1 MLMRALTTAEM
12 LDAWERGMNR
22 SVTEQ
27 ALLLLSPACAL
38 SFDELAELSTGRRDA
53 LLLELRERMFG
64 GQLVCVASCPECG
77 ERLELN
83 FETAELLHDQRP
95 TEAEPLHL
103 HFAGYELS
111 FRLPN
116 SLDLMAVANSADAL
130 IARQQLLE
138 RCVISS
144 AQDGEPVAV
153 NRLPAAVVE
162 ALTERMRQADPLAD
176 IQLALHCPGCRHEWS
191 ADFDIAS
198 FFLAEVNAWAR
209 RTLREAHMLAR
220 AYGWSEK
227 EIFSLSAWRR
237 QFYLNCIGE

>member
-1 MLMRALTTAEM
+1 MRALTTAEM

-22 SVTEQ
+22 SVTGQ

-38 SFDELAELSTGRRDA
+38 SFDELAALSIGRRDA

-64 GQLVCVASCPECG
+64 GQLVCVANCPECG

-83 FETAELLHDQRP
+83 FETAELLNDQIP
-95 TEAEPLHL
+95 EETAPFAF

-111 FRLPN
+111 FRVPN
-116 SLDLMAVANSADAL
+116 SFDLMTIAKSDDAL
-130 IARQQLLE
+130 IARQRLLE

-144 AQDGEPVAV
+144 ARDGEPVATS
-153 NRLPAAVVE
+153 RLPVAVIE
-162 ALTERMRQADPLAD
+162 ALTERMRRADPLAD
-176 IQLALHCPGCRHEWS
+176 IQLALHCPGCQHEWS

-209 RTLREAHMLAR
+209 RTLREAHKLAR

-237 QFYLNCIGE
+237 RFYLSCIGE

>member
-1 MLMRALTTAEM
+1 MLTTAEL
-12 LDAWERGMNR
+12 LDAWEQGMNR
-22 SVTEQ
+22 SVTGQ

-38 SFDELAELSTGRRDA
+38 SFDELAALSIGRRDA

-64 GQLVCVASCPECG
+64 GQLVCVANCPECG

-83 FETAELLHDQRP
+83 FETAELLNDQTP
-95 TEAEPLHL
+95 EGAEPLNF

-116 SLDLMAVANSADAL
+116 SLDLMAVEKSADAAV
-130 IARQQLLE
+130 ARQQLLE

-144 AQDGEPVAV
+144 VQDGEPVTV
-153 NRLPAAVVE
+153 SRLPAAVID
-162 ALTERMRQADPLAD
+162 ALSERMRRADPLAD
-176 IQLALHCPGCRHEWS
+176 IQLALHCPGCQHEWS

-198 FFLAEVNAWAR
+198 FFLTEINARAR